1 MNIQGLQKLT
11 LLDYPGQVAC
21 TIFTAGCNFR
31 CPFCHNASLVTH
43 VQEELN
49 IPVDEVMQFLR
60 KRQGILDGVCVSGG
74 EPLMQAD
81 IETFIREIK
90 ALGYRVKIDT
100 NGSYT
105 EKLKHLVEEHLVDYV
120 AMDIKNS
127 LGRYG
132 QTIGVE
138 GYDTAQ
144 IQQSVEYLM
153 SGAVPFEFRTTVVK
167 EFHKKED
174 FADIG
179 RWIKGGERYFLQ
191 NFEDSGD
198 LIQQGLHGYIP
209 EIMNQ
214 AADIVKKNVP
224 NVELRGVK

>member
-1 MNIQGLQKLT
+1 
-11 LLDYPGQVAC
+11 
-21 TIFTAGCNFR
+21 
-31 CPFCHNASLVTH
+31 
-43 VQEELN
+43 
-49 IPVDEVMQFLR
+49 
-60 KRQGILDGVCVSGG
+60 
-74 EPLMQAD
+74 MQAD

>member
-1 MNIQGLQKLT
+1 M
-11 LLDYPGQVAC
+11 
-21 TIFTAGCNFR
+21 
-31 CPFCHNASLVTH
+31 
-43 VQEELN
+43 
-49 IPVDEVMQFLR
+49 
-60 KRQGILDGVCVSGG
+60 
-74 EPLMQAD
+74 
-81 IETFIREIK
+81 
-90 ALGYRVKIDT
+90 
-100 NGSYT
+100 
-105 EKLKHLVEEHLVDYV
+105 EEHLVDYV